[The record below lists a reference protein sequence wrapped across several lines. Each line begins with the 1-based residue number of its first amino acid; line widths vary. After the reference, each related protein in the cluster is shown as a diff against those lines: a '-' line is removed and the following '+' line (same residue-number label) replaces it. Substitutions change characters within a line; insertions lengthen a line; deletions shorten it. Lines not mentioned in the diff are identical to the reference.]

1 MSCNFHEYNP
11 RNLECKTCQKL
22 CKMQETEDRQRED
35 YHEVIKVDVQVQYVD
50 ASVSDFYKGN
60 VEKMRI
66 KNKNAKA
73 NSQKNAFEYDWL
85 ELK

>member
-1 MSCNFHEYNP
+1 
-11 RNLECKTCQKL
+11 
-22 CKMQETEDRQRED
+22 MQETEDRQRED
-35 YHEVIKVDVQVQYVD
+35 YHEVIKVDVHQQYVD